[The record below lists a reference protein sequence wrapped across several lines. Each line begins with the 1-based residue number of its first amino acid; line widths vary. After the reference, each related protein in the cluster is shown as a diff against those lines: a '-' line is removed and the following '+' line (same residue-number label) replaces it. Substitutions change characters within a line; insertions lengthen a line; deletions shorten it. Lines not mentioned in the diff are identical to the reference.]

1 MSYQE
6 KYLKYKAKYIALKSK
21 QSQSQSIKSKINS
34 SNLQLGGKSNNNM
47 LNIDNLTDTP
57 LLSNILDGISQGKTQ
72 KGGNL
77 SGALKDTKSVNN
89 LTETPRL
96 IDIWGGHYANKDA
109 NKLIKLLSE
118 SENNNTEDKY
128 VKINGGAI
136 TNCKASDLKK
146 HVNSQHDNKL
156 NNQLDNEINN
166 LCDNKK
172 TNNQQKIDEALKKLI
187 ESTIDILTVSDVND
201 TETVSVKST
210 GSTIDSVIDSA
221 KSTLESVKSTFD
233 SAKSTLESVKST
245 FDSAKVAIDSSSAVF
260 KQLNNDPLYNKL
272 IMSQVSKN
280 FIENKNQTDNVM
292 INDGNGVVK
301 TDGNDVVKT
310 DGNGV
315 VNNFNHSIFGGAKKK
330 VKTNKKNFFE
340 ESDLFSSST
349 MTMSDSDLS
358 SFDTTINSSDADL

>member
-21 QSQSQSIKSKINS
+21 QSQSTKSKINS
-34 SNLQLGGKSNNNM
+34 SNLQLGGKLNNNM

-57 LLSNILDGISQGKTQ
+57 LLSNILDGVSQGKTQ
-72 KGGNL
+72 TGGNL

-136 TNCKASDLKK
+136 TNCKASELKK
-146 HVNSQHDNKL
+146 HVD
-156 NNQLDNEINN
+156 NQLDNKLSNNLNNQIDN

-172 TNNQQKIDEALKKLI
+172 TNNQQIIDEALKKLI
-187 ESTIDILTVSDVND
+187 DSTIDILTVSDVND
-201 TETVSVKST
+201 TESVSAKST
-210 GSTIDSVIDSA
+210 GSTIDSVIDSV
-221 KSTLESVKSTFD
+221 KSTLESAKSTFD
-233 SAKSTLESVKST
+233 SAKST
-245 FDSAKVAIDSSSAVF
+245 FDSAKVAIDSVNTAINSSSAVLKNF
-260 KQLNNDPLYNKL
+260 NNPIYNKM
-272 IMSQVSKN
+272 IMDQASKN
-280 FIENKNQTDNVM
+280 IPPAHDKEKEVKN
-292 INDGNGVVK
+292 
-301 TDGNDVVKT
+301 
-310 DGNGV
+310 
-315 VNNFNHSIFGGAKKK
+315 IFSFDGGAKKK
-330 VKTNKKNFFE
+330 VKSNKKNFFE

>member
-21 QSQSQSIKSKINS
+21 KSKQSQTTISKINN

-128 VKINGGAI
+128 FKINGGAI

-146 HVNSQHDNKL
+146 HINNHF
-156 NNQLDNEINN
+156 NNQINN
-166 LCDNKK
+166 RLDDKIDDLCDNKQK
-172 TNNQQKIDEALKKLI
+172 NNQQKIDEALKKLI
-187 ESTIDILTVSDVND
+187 DSTIDIFTFSDVND
-201 TETVSVKST
+201 TESISAKST
-210 GSTIDSVIDSA
+210 GSTIDSVIDSV
-221 KSTLESVKSTFD
+221 KSTLES
-233 SAKSTLESVKST
+233 AKST
-245 FDSAKVAIDSSSAVF
+245 FDSAKVAIDSVNTAINSSSAVL
-260 KQLNNDPLYNKL
+260 KNLNNNHPIYNKM
-272 IMSQVSKN
+272 IMNQVSKKMN
-280 FIENKNQTDNVM
+280 DNVM
-292 INDGNGVVK
+292 INYGKEEYKLDSK
-301 TDGNDVVKT
+301 EEDKPDGNDKVKK
-310 DGNGV
+310 
-315 VNNFNHSIFGGAKKK
+315 FNHSIFGGAKKK

>member
-21 QSQSQSIKSKINS
+21 QSQSIKSKINN

-72 KGGNL
+72 TGGNL

-118 SENNNTEDKY
+118 SENNNTEDKHF
-128 VKINGGAI
+128 KINGGAI
-136 TNCKASDLKK
+136 TDCKASELKK
-146 HVNSQHDNKL
+146 HVD
-156 NNQLDNEINN
+156 NQLDNKLSNNLNNQIDN

-172 TNNQQKIDEALKKLI
+172 SNNQTKIDEALKKLI
-187 ESTIDILTVSDVND
+187 DSTIDILTVSDVND
-201 TETVSVKST
+201 TETVSAKST
-210 GSTIDSVIDSA
+210 GSTIDSVIDSVKSTLESA

-233 SAKSTLESVKST
+233 SANT
-245 FDSAKVAIDSSSAVF
+245 AIKSSSAVF
-260 KQLNNDPLYNKL
+260 KQLNDNHPAYNRM
-272 IMSQVSKN
+272 IMSQLNKN
-280 FIENKNQTDNVM
+280 INENKPDVTKLYDNVVAKPE
-292 INDGNGVVK
+292 GNVVAK
-301 TDGNDVVKT
+301 PEGN
-310 DGNGV
+310 NQ
-315 VNNFNHSIFGGAKKK
+315 FNHNPFSGGSKKK
-330 VKTNKKNFFE
+330 IKTNKKNFFE

-358 SFDTTINSSDADL
+358 SFDTTINSSDAEL